1 MDSKDGLVVCLVLTT
16 AYIFHSV
23 LILQDEVKR
32 QSSTID
38 LLKTS
43 RDNTVNE
50 LQQQKLKLH
59 ELENTFLNFIDG
71 NTELQEI
78 VVSIKHKIKTCE
90 NKTQSLE
97 ETDIEL
103 KDNLSSLTNKTE
115 LNGLH
120 IKAIER
126 EQDLLKTSKDKTV
139 DELQQQKLK
148 LNELDNTFINFIDE
162 TSELQ
167 DIVVSI
173 KHKLESSEHK
183 IQSLKETD
191 FEIRNSLSSIINK
204 AESTT
209 LILKAMERDKV
220 HTETTILMMKTENM
234 KQIQDLKE
242 TVTKLQSNY
251 FNVKEGLV
259 ENKGHLIETFGNI
272 FKETR
277 EVYRVIER
285 IHGRLNNLE
294 DSINR
299 RRDSGII
306 SLIREGVSR
315 LVQFGLNFF
324 LGPVAGY
331 IE

>member
-1 MDSKDGLVVCLVLTT
+1 MDLKDGLVVCLFCLVLTT
-16 AYIFHSV
+16 AYIFNSI
-23 LILQDEVKR
+23 LILHDEVKR

-43 RDNTVNE
+43 RDNTV
-50 LQQQKLKLH
+50 
-59 ELENTFLNFIDG
+59 
-71 NTELQEI
+71 
-78 VVSIKHKIKTCE
+78 
-90 NKTQSLE
+90 
-97 ETDIEL
+97 
-103 KDNLSSLTNKTE
+103 
-115 LNGLH
+115 
-120 IKAIER
+120 
-126 EQDLLKTSKDKTV
+126 

-148 LNELDNTFINFIDE
+148 LNELDNTFLNFIDE

-191 FEIRNSLSSIINK
+191 FELRDSLSSIINK

-209 LILKAMERDKV
+209 LNLKAMERDKM

-259 ENKGHLIETFGNI
+259 ENKKHLIETFGNI

-277 EVYRVIER
+277 EVYRVIEC

-294 DSINR
+294 DSVNR
-299 RRDSGII
+299 RRDTTII

-315 LVQFGLNFF
+315 LLQFGLNFF
-324 LGPVAGY
+324 LGPVSGY